1 MQSATVV
8 GKSLRHPLLLF
19 QRELGT
25 VSLKHRGEE
34 KARQEGINREGS
46 LKKKE
51 EQSIKEG
58 KSDIVGGRGKHK
70 SRVT

>member
-34 KARQEGINREGS
+34 KARQEGINREG
-46 LKKKE
+46 KKKE

-58 KSDIVGGRGKHK
+58 KSDILEVEENIKAE
-70 SRVT
+70 